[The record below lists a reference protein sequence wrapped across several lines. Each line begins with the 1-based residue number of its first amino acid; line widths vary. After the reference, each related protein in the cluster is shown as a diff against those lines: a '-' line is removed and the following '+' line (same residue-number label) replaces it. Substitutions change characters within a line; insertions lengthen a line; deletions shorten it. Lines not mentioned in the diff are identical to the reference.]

1 MARDRGVEGSVLDL
15 MVHRSLNK
23 EGYEHMWPY
32 GYTFFDWRCDKCGAR
47 CVSQYVG
54 DSKYPTIEQHT
65 LEHEQ
70 EDRINGLRT
79 PIPTETARDNRGN
92 ER

>member
-1 MARDRGVEGSVLDL
+1 MARDRGVEGSVLDI
-15 MVHRSLNK
+15 MVQRSLNK

-32 GYTFFDWRCDKCGAR
+32 GYTFFDWRCDRCGAR
-47 CVSQYVG
+47 CVSKVVG
-54 DSKYPTIEQHT
+54 KSEFPTIETHT

-70 EDRINGLRT
+70 EDRKNGLR
-79 PIPTETARDNRGN
+79 IPTQTARDNRGN